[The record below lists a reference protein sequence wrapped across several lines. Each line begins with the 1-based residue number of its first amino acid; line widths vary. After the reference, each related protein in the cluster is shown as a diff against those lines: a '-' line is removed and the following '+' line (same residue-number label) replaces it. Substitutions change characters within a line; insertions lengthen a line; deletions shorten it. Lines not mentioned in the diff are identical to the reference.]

1 MDILQTDKGVEQQ
14 ATRLRHT
21 EPCFKETCPIN
32 CKMGTWGGWNACST
46 DCGPGVETNT
56 RVIERSAGPKGKACP
71 IPAGSTVSTMKTQ
84 PCNLGV
90 CAKDCIPSAW
100 SAWGKCSK
108 NCGGGIKKRT
118 RSMLQEAQGAGTCLE
133 KLIDELECNE
143 NPCPQDCDVSNWG
156 NWNGCNKTCG
166 HGRDTRSRQ
175 VTKEPKYGGK
185 QCPGLEDTKSCNT
198 HHCPQNCIFSAFGSF
213 TQCTKSCGGGKMT
226 ARRTILTAQGYG
238 GEGCPASPS
247 GDADPK
253 TWTRSCE
260 SQDCPI
266 DCKTSTWTYTKC
278 TKSCAEVIQDYVEVK
293 GVQLSSSA
301 WRTRTRTV
309 LDGGKALYGGKGCP
323 HLFEKTVCNSYAECM
338 AQFFSTQTPAPT
350 PYSDAK
356 WHEDIAT
363 ATHQKG
369 SAEASNEALKTV
381 RATNPPTA
389 FPTPAPIIVPDTCQN
404 CASAGQCET
413 VDHGWHGAGAGSNWC
428 NLCRCNDGMM
438 QCQKRKCGTDGL
450 LQGET
455 CSHTTCKATTAY
467 TSGAGDNVVSHKV
480 IEVSHDHRENYGSLH
495 HCSYML
501 NTQSCACHCY
511 GNTFKSIIAA
521 QASVK

>member
-1 MDILQTDKGVEQQ
+1 
-14 ATRLRHT
+14 
-21 EPCFKETCPIN
+21 
-32 CKMGTWGGWNACST
+32 
-46 DCGPGVETNT
+46 
-56 RVIERSAGPKGKACP
+56 
-71 IPAGSTVSTMKTQ
+71 
-84 PCNLGV
+84 
-90 CAKDCIPSAW
+90 
-100 SAWGKCSK
+100 
-108 NCGGGIKKRT
+108 
-118 RSMLQEAQGAGTCLE
+118 MLQEAQGAGTCLE

-166 HGRDTRSRQ
+166 HGRETRSRQ

-198 HHCPQNCIFSAFGSF
+198 HHCPQNCIFSEFGSF
-213 TQCTKSCGGGKMT
+213 TQCTKSCGGGKTT
-226 ARRTILTAQGYG
+226 ARRTILTEQGYG

-253 TWTRSCE
+253 TWTRNCE
-260 SQDCPI
+260 GQDCPL
-266 DCKTSTWTYTKC
+266 DCKTSNWDFYTKC
-278 TKSCAEVIQDYVEVK
+278 TKSCAEVIQDYIEVK
-293 GVQLSSSA
+293 GVQMSSSA
-301 WRTRTRTV
+301 WHSRSRSV
-309 LDGGKALYGGKGCP
+309 LGLAEFGGKGCP

-338 AQFFSTQTPAPT
+338 TQFFSTKTTPAPT
-350 PYSDAK
+350 PYTDAK
-356 WHEDIAT
+356 WHTKIAT
-363 ATHQKG
+363 ATHHAG
-369 SAEASNEALKTV
+369 STSADNDKLKTV

-389 FPTPAPIIVPDTCQN
+389 FPTPVPIIVPDTCQN

-413 VDHGWHGAGAGSNWC
+413 VEHGWHGAGAGSNWC

-455 CSHTTCKATTAY
+455 CSHTKCKVTDSY
-467 TSGAGDNVVSHKV
+467 TKGEGDNVVSHKV
-480 IEVSHDHRENYGSLH
+480 IEVSHHHSEKFGSLH

-521 QASVK
+521 QASVEAALK